1 MKEPIW
7 VLRDVILAYHDLLL
21 AKHGRASGI
30 RDEGLLDSA
39 IDRPIKRSLYESL
52 HCLRQQPVMHLAS

>member
-7 VLRDVILAYHDLLL
+7 VLREVVLMLYEQSLAQFGG
-21 AKHGRASGI
+21 AAGI

-39 IDRPIKRSLYESL
+39 LGPPAKFAR
-52 HCLRQQPVMHLAS
+52 LR